1 MRTFWLHPISRTV
14 GTVISLIAQRF
25 ISFNS
30 SSQDGGESKP
40 RNHRLASETQGLQWF
55 ATPRSTDGSK
65 KWWTD
70 WCFLFF
76 QNGWYQIRWHH
87 MTRIHNNLKIEFGD
101 FVNISALLVYAC
113 LQGTL
118 SIVFGQGWRGS
129 LFSGP
134 ELGFFR
140 VDVWID
146 ATAMVPRGQRPKLQ
160 PCVRAWDLSACHP
173 WNAGSKHV
181 EANHASVVIW
191 NSWYCWWFRNRKQP
205 PGMYEALV
213 NNGIK
218 LLQSIG

>member
-1 MRTFWLHPISRTV
+1 MRTFWLHPISGTV

-40 RNHRLASETQGLQWF
+40 RNHRLASETQGLQWL

-101 FVNISALLVYAC
+101 FVNMCTAC
-113 LQGTL
+113 LCLPAGHALHRLWPRVEGEPFQRGCNGPWCHVANCETPSL
-118 SIVFGQGWRGS
+118 SLAHETFQHAI
-129 LFSGP
+129 P
-134 ELGFFR
+134 
-140 VDVWID
+140 
-146 ATAMVPRGQRPKLQ
+146 
-160 PCVRAWDLSACHP
+160 
-173 WNAGSKHV
+173 
-181 EANHASVVIW
+181 ANVVASVVIW
-191 NSWYCWWFRNRKQP
+191 NSCITVDGSEIRNNHL
-205 PGMYEALV
+205 EC
-213 NNGIK
+213 IK
-218 LLQSIG
+218 P

>member
-1 MRTFWLHPISRTV
+1 MRTFWLHPISGTV

-40 RNHRLASETQGLQWF
+40 RNHRLASETQGLQWL

-101 FVNISALLVYAC
+101 FVNISALLSCAC
-113 LQGTL
+113 RAR
-118 SIVFGQGWRGS
+118 SPSS
-129 LFSGP
+129 LAKGGGGAFSVSGAR
-134 ELGFFR
+134 L
-140 VDVWID
+140 
-146 ATAMVPRGQRPKLQ
+146 MQRPCATWHARNSSLAFAHETFQHAIPETRDRSMWKRTMHQLWFETHDT
-160 PCVRAWDLSACHP
+160 VD
-173 WNAGSKHV
+173 GS
-181 EANHASVVIW
+181 ETGNNHLE
-191 NSWYCWWFRNRKQP
+191 CMKP
-205 PGMYEALV
+205 
-213 NNGIK
+213 
-218 LLQSIG
+218 